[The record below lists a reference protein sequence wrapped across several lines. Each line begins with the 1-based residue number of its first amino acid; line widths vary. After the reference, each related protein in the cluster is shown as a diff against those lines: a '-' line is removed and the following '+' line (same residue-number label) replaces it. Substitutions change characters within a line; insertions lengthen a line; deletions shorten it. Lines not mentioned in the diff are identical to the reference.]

1 MTDNITILLLLTS
14 FFLQAIAAII
24 ALRPAR
30 ARRVRLAWGLIAAG
44 LTFMLVRRCVV
55 LVGMLIPSW
64 SAVLRGPLSEGIGLL
79 TSILM
84 ASGVMVAGAM
94 FERMA
99 ETEEY
104 GLRQREQLAAV
115 AGENALLYRT
125 VRASEERYRSLVENI
140 PIGVYRNTPGP
151 EGRCLVANAAFLKML
166 GFGSQ
171 EELDHVAVADLYAN
185 RADRQAFSDNLL
197 IKTSVDGVE
206 LKLKKR
212 DGSVMWGLVTA
223 RVVYEEG
230 SSEAAYFDCSMQ
242 DITERKRIEAELER
256 RLNETLLLN
265 RVMAASS
272 SALEPNAVL
281 RIMCEELA
289 CAFNLPQAAVALLDS
304 DRAHL
309 TVVAEYRVEG
319 RPSALGA
326 VIPVADNRATQYVF
340 DHQVPLAIHNA
351 QTDPRQAVI
360 HDLEKQRGVVSLLIV
375 PVVIHAQ
382 VIGTLGLDSLEPR
395 DFSAEEIELARN
407 VAAAA
412 SQVLEKAQLYEA
424 AQQELAERK
433 RAEREL
439 ERTNRDLSALNAITA
454 VVSRSLDMT
463 EVLNSTLDRA
473 LQVMHL
479 NGGTRGG
486 IFLVDE
492 SLGELHLLAVR
503 GLPAE
508 FIERETTVSVDKCL
522 CGQVVATGETINAT
536 LLDTWR
542 DRRGWVEPHG
552 HLIVPLKSKGKV
564 LGVMFLYL
572 PADHQPDDADMRLLA
587 AIGSQIGV
595 GIENARLY
603 ESMWAQAHDL
613 ELLYEVG
620 QRFSSSLDPEEV
632 LSRVAGRCA
641 QVFEADTCLVHLLS
655 EDTLD
660 TRDSR
665 EAVARQQL
673 ILHASSYRNQSE
685 RADVEQHLL
694 AGFVWVGEGVMGR
707 VASTGKAMLSDRAN
721 LTVVNQ
727 PERLDYWQSRHWLL
741 TPLRAQDRV
750 LGVLTLIARHR
761 PFSPHDL
768 TVAQE
773 IANQAAAALTNAR
786 LYREAR
792 RRLQEVSL
800 IQNMALAGAIGR
812 PFDEIVA
819 EATERLCQL
828 WDSHHLGFLFP
839 DENGALKAHTSYV
852 GLSPDLQRTLRVQP
866 GQGLTGRVFKT
877 GKPIVVPD
885 VRQNSQYL
893 RTASETLCEMDA
905 PLMVGERVIGV
916 INVESVRHNAFQDDD
931 LRLLSALAGQ
941 LAIILDNVQAHR
953 DLAVHAQQLQ
963 EAYNELAEAEKLKDQ
978 LIQNIS
984 HELRTPLT
992 FLKGYSELMLEE
1004 AFGEIPPAFH
1014 DPLRIVRQKTDTV
1027 VRLIERIISLQ
1038 AMNPQSLELG
1048 PLDVANLVDE
1058 AVDRWKPQMLQAGL
1072 EASLD
1077 VVPDLPPVVGDRK
1090 RLAEALDNLLSNLVK
1105 FSPRGGQATI
1115 RLRAQHELI
1124 HAEISDTGIGIPPD
1138 KLGKV
1143 FNRFYQVD
1151 GTSRRRF
1158 GGAGVGL
1165 ALVRKIVE
1173 AHGGRV
1179 WAESPGLGQGSTFHL
1194 VLPAAPMV

>member
-1 MTDNITILLLLTS
+1 MDNITLLFLLTS
-14 FFLQAIAAII
+14 LILQAIAAIL
-24 ALRPAR
+24 ALRLAR
-30 ARRVRLAWGLIAAG
+30 ARQVGLAWGLIAAS
-44 LTFMLVRRCVV
+44 LTLMLARRCVV
-55 LVGMLIPSW
+55 LVAMLMPSW
-64 SAVLRGPLSEGIGLL
+64 FGVLRGSLSEGIGLL

-84 ASGVMVAGAM
+84 ASGVIVVGKM
-94 FERMA
+94 FDRMA
-99 ETEEY
+99 KTEED
-104 GLRQREQLAAV
+104 GLRQRDQLAAV
-115 AGENALLYRT
+115 ASENALLYRT
-125 VRASEERYRSLVENI
+125 VQASEERYRSLVEDI
-140 PIGVYRNTPGP
+140 PIGVYRTTPGP
-151 EGRCLVANAAFLKML
+151 DGKYLVANTALLKML

-171 EELDHVAVADLYAN
+171 EKLDDIAVADLYAN
-185 RADRQAFSDNLL
+185 RADRKSFSDALL
-197 IKTSVDGVE
+197 TQGSVDGVE

-212 DGSVMWGLVTA
+212 DGTVMWGLVTA

-230 SSEAAYFDCSMQ
+230 RSEAAYFDCSMQ

-256 RLNETLLLN
+256 RLHETLLLN

-289 CAFNLPQAAVALLDS
+289 RALNLPQAAFALLDP
-304 DRAHL
+304 DRAYL
-309 TVVAEYRVEG
+309 TVVAEYRVES
-319 RPSALGA
+319 RPSALGV
-326 VIPVADNRATQYVF
+326 VIPVAHNRATQYVL
-340 DHQVPLAIHNA
+340 DHHVPLAIHNA

-375 PVVIHAQ
+375 PIVIHDH

-395 DFSAEEIELARN
+395 DFSAEEIELSRN
-407 VAAAA
+407 VAAVA

-424 AQQELAERK
+424 ARQELAERK

-463 EVLNSTLDRA
+463 EVLNSTLDST

-479 NGGTRGG
+479 NGGARGG

-508 FIERETTVSVDKCL
+508 FIERETTVSLDKCL
-522 CGQVVATGETINAT
+522 CGQVIATGETLNAT
-536 LLDTWR
+536 LVDVWR

-572 PADHQPDDADMRLLA
+572 PAAHQPDDADMRLLA

-603 ESMWAQAHDL
+603 ESMWAQARDL

-641 QVFEADTCLVHLLS
+641 QVFEADTCLVHLIR
-655 EDTLD
+655 DGPLD
-660 TRDSR
+660 MRDSQ
-665 EAVARQQL
+665 ETVAHQQL
-673 ILHASSYRNQSE
+673 VLQASSYHNPSE
-685 RADVEQHLL
+685 RADVEQHVL
-694 AGFVWVGEGVMGR
+694 AGPVWVGEGVMGR
-707 VASTGKAMLSDRAN
+707 VASTGKAMLSERAN
-721 LTVVNQ
+721 LSWVNL
-727 PERLDYWQSRHWLL
+727 PEKQDYWQSRHWLL

-761 PFSPHDL
+761 PFSSHDL

-773 IANQAAAALTNAR
+773 IANQAAAVLTNAR

-792 RRLQEVSL
+792 RHLEEVSL
-800 IQNMALAGAIGR
+800 IQSMALAGASGK

-828 WDSHHLGFLFP
+828 WDCHHLGFLFP
-839 DENGALKAHTSYV
+839 DESGALKAHTSYV

-866 GQGLTGRVFKT
+866 GQGLTGWVFKT

-893 RTASETLCEMDA
+893 KMAPETLCEMDA

-916 INVESVRHNAFQDDD
+916 INVESARLNAFQDED
-931 LRLLSALAGQ
+931 LHLLSALAGQ

-953 DLAVHAQQLQ
+953 DLADRAQQLQ

-1048 PLDVANLVDE
+1048 PLSLANLVDE
-1058 AVDRWKPQMLQAGL
+1058 AVDRWKPQMLRAGL
-1072 EASLD
+1072 EARLD
-1077 VVPDLPPVVGDRK
+1077 VVPELPPVVGDRK
-1090 RLAEALDNLLSNLVK
+1090 RLAEALDNLLSNIVK

-1165 ALVRKIVE
+1165 ALVQKIVE

-1179 WAESPGLGQGSTFHL
+1179 WAESPGLGQGSTVHL
-1194 VLPAAPMV
+1194 VLPVAPKA

>member
-1 MTDNITILLLLTS
+1 MNNITLLLLLTS
-14 FFLQAIAAII
+14 FILQAIAAIF
-24 ALRPAR
+24 ALRLAR
-30 ARRVRLAWGLIAAG
+30 ARPVRLAWGLIAAG
-44 LTFMLVRRCVV
+44 LILMLARRCAV
-55 LVGMLIPSW
+55 LMAMLMPSW
-64 SAVLRGPLSEGIGLL
+64 IADVHGSLSEGIGLL

-84 ASGVMVAGAM
+84 LCGVMVIGEM
-94 FERMA
+94 FEQMA
-99 ETEEY
+99 KTEEDD
-104 GLRQREQLAAV
+104 LRQRERLAAV
-115 AGENALLYRT
+115 ASENALLYRT
-125 VRASEERYRSLVENI
+125 VLASEERYRSLVENI
-140 PIGVYRNTPGP
+140 PIGVYRTTPGP
-151 EGRCLVANAAFLKML
+151 DGKYLVANAALLKML

-171 EELDHVAVADLYAN
+171 EELDHIAVADLYAD
-185 RADRQAFSDNLL
+185 RADRKAFSDNLL
-197 IKTSVDGVE
+197 AKGSVDGVE

-212 DGSVMWGLVTA
+212 DGTVMWGLVTA

-265 RVMAASS
+265 RVMAAAS

-289 CAFNLPQAAVALLDS
+289 LALNLPQAAFALLDP
-304 DRAHL
+304 DRAYL
-309 TVVAEYRVEG
+309 TVVAEYRAES
-319 RPSALGA
+319 RPSALGV
-326 VIPVADNRATQYVF
+326 VIPVAHNRATQYVL
-340 DHQVPLAIHNA
+340 DYQAPLAIHNA

-375 PVVIHAQ
+375 PVVIHDR

-395 DFSAEEIELARN
+395 DFSVEEIELSRN

-424 AQQELAERK
+424 ARQELAERK

-439 ERTNRDLSALNAITA
+439 ERTNRDLLALNAITA
-454 VVSRSLDMT
+454 VVSRSLDMA
-463 EVLNSTLDRA
+463 EVLNSTLDST

-479 NGGTRGG
+479 NGEARGG

-508 FIERETTVSVDKCL
+508 FIERETTVSLDKCL
-522 CGQVVATGETINAT
+522 CGQVIATGETINAT
-536 LLDTWR
+536 RVDVWR
-542 DRRGWVEPHG
+542 ERRGWVEPHG

-572 PADHQPDDADMRLLA
+572 PATHQPDDADMRLLA

-603 ESMWAQAHDL
+603 ESLWAQARDL
-613 ELLYEVG
+613 ELIHEVG
-620 QRFSSSLDPEEV
+620 QRFSSTLDPEEV

-641 QVFEADTCLVHLLS
+641 QVFEVDTCLVHIIR
-655 EDTLD
+655 DDMLD
-660 TRDSR
+660 TRDSQ

-673 ILHASSYRNQSE
+673 VLQASSYRNPSE
-685 RADVEQHLL
+685 RADVEQYVL
-694 AGFVWVGEGVMGR
+694 AEPMWVGEGVIGQ
-707 VASTGKAMLSDRAN
+707 VASAGKAILSERAN
-721 LTVVNQ
+721 LSRVNQ
-727 PERLDYWQSRHWLL
+727 SETRDFWQSRYWLL
-741 TPLRAQDRV
+741 MPLRAQDRV
-750 LGVLTLIARHR
+750 LGVLTLIACYR
-761 PFSPHDL
+761 PFSSHDL

-773 IANQAAAALTNAR
+773 IANQAAAVLTNAR

-792 RRLQEVSL
+792 RHLEQVSL
-800 IQNMALAGAIGR
+800 IQSMALAGASGE
-812 PFDEIVA
+812 PFDEIVT
-819 EATERLCQL
+819 EATERLRQL
-828 WDSHHLGFLFP
+828 WESHHLGFLFP
-839 DENGALKAHTSYV
+839 DENGALKVHTSYV

-866 GQGLTGRVFKT
+866 GQGLTGWVFKT

-885 VRQNSQYL
+885 VRRNSQYFK
-893 RTASETLCEMDA
+893 TASETLCEMDA
-905 PLMVGERVIGV
+905 PLMVGDRVIGV
-916 INVESVRHNAFQDDD
+916 INVESTRLNAFQDDD
-931 LRLLSALAGQ
+931 LHLLAALAGQ

-953 DLAVHAQQLQ
+953 DLADRARQLQ

-1014 DPLRIVRQKTDTV
+1014 DPLKIVRQKTDAV

-1038 AMNPQSLELG
+1038 ALNPQALELG
-1048 PLDVANLVDE
+1048 PLNLANLVDE
-1058 AVDRWKPQMLQAGL
+1058 AVDRWKPQMLRAGL
-1072 EASLD
+1072 EARLE
-1077 VVPDLPPVVGDRK
+1077 VMPELPPVVGDRK
-1090 RLAEALDNLLSNLVK
+1090 RLAEALDNLLSNIVK

-1124 HAEISDTGIGIPPD
+1124 HAEITDTGIGIPPD
-1138 KLGKV
+1138 KLGRV

-1165 ALVRKIVE
+1165 ALVQKIVE

-1179 WAESPGLGQGSTFHL
+1179 WAESPGLGQGSTVHL
-1194 VLPAAPMV
+1194 VLPVAPKT